1 MPIKNIFIYIHNI
14 NIIKFDQ
21 YKGIQEKRLGIT
33 MTNYG
38 HHVRVALKKN
48 QTSLRLEKAIFK

>member
-14 NIIKFDQ
+14 NIINLIN
-21 YKGIQEKRLGIT
+21 KGIQEKRLGIT